1 MKTIILPNRKC
12 NITFSFAE
20 RLLRPSSKHYILRL
34 SNAISIA
41 PIISRN
47 GWEVIKILVPI
58 FTCLH
63 IFRKK
68 ITNTERGNH
77 REYIYTHHNKCKS
90 HWIGG
95 NELEDCTALKG
106 KIKLK

>member
-1 MKTIILPNRKC
+1 MP
-12 NITFSFAE
+12 
-20 RLLRPSSKHYILRL
+20 PYI
-34 SNAISIA
+34 SQ
-41 PIISRN
+41 
-47 GWEVIKILVPI
+47 
-58 FTCLH
+58 
-63 IFRKK
+63 K

-77 REYIYTHHNKCKS
+77 RECIYTHHNKCKS